1 MNKICFI
8 LGLSF
13 LFFQTNAQKSMAIQT
28 SNLNLSKSNINR
40 LIYPGTNFSSAN
52 AKNLLLELEKLHTT
66 DQEKMKMW
74 LTNNFRRF
82 SNGSGEMK
90 QIFVFSLRKFEDCT
104 NCKKFCKGRC
114 VQDPGADCVCI
125 SHSEPN
131 LRTTDTS
138 PSGFMVFLYANEL
151 DESKALEMSMSVIQN
166 IR

>member
-1 MNKICFI
+1 MDKIWFI

-13 LFFQTNAQKSMAIQT
+13 LFFHTNAQKSMAIQT
-28 SNLNLSKSNINR
+28 ANLNLSKSNINR
-40 LIYPGTNFSSAN
+40 LVYPGTNFSSAN
-52 AKNLLLELEKLHTT
+52 AKNLLLELENLHTT

-74 LTNNFRRF
+74 LTNNFKRF
-82 SNGSGEMK
+82 STGSGEIK
-90 QIFVFSLRKFEDCT
+90 QIFVFNLRQYEDCT

-131 LRTTDTS
+131 LRTTDKS
-138 PSGFMVFLYANEL
+138 PVGFVVFLYPTEL
-151 DESKALEMSMSVIQN
+151 DESKALDMSMNAIQN